1 MLTMHSPFF
10 CFGIHMHSVINFL
23 PVLDRFLALG
33 ELMEEIWEEV
43 LVKETPGLT
52 PFWVTT
58 AIFSGFFIIIVL
70 ENVTPEVE
78 A

>member
-1 MLTMHSPFF
+1 MHS
-10 CFGIHMHSVINFL
+10 IINFL
-23 PVLDRFLALG
+23 PVLFLPFVWFIFDRFLALG